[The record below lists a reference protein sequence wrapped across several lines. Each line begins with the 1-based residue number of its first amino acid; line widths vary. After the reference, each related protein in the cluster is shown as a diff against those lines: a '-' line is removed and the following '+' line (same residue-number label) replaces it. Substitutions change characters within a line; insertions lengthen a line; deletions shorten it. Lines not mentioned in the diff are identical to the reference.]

1 MSRAGARALPL
12 AIALLSALG
21 AGADFAPGSATD
33 SVPCAGAPG
42 RSYALYLPPEWSP
55 GRALPI
61 LFVLDARGRG
71 ALARDVF
78 RPAAARLGW
87 IVASSNNSAS
97 EVPARLNAEALD
109 AMWRDTQ
116 ARFAPEAGRRFV
128 AGFSGTAR
136 FAALAGLAYRGSIA
150 GVFGA
155 GAAFP
160 NETPPRPGMPFAYF
174 GTVGDEDF
182 NFAEV
187 RALDRRLDEVGTAH
201 RIAFFEGG
209 HRWPPP
215 DVAEQGLVWLEACAS
230 GKCPPTPA
238 AAKEAAKK
246 REREAEE
253 DQEELAD
260 LAALDE
266 ALSATLRKDPPPPA
280 GRALRDLKL
289 ERLKERAGKPD
300 PAVAKPARRRLAWV
314 RARAGFV
321 LAGEYESKG
330 DAARAALCRAIAEFA
345 AP

>member
-1 MSRAGARALPL
+1 MSRAGALALAAALAATSARANFAPDTSTD
-12 AIALLSALG
+12 AVACESALG
-21 AGADFAPGSATD
+21 Q
-33 SVPCAGAPG
+33 
-42 RSYALYLPPEWSP
+42 SYALYLPPAWAP

-61 LFVLDARGRG
+61 LYVLDARGRG
-71 ALARDVF
+71 AVARDVF

-97 EVPARLNAEALD
+97 EVPARRNAEALD

-160 NETPPRPGMPFAYF
+160 SETPPRAGMPFAYF

-187 RALDRRLDEVGTAH
+187 RALDRRLDEIGTAH

-215 DVAEQGLVWLEACAS
+215 DVAEQGLAWFEACGS
-230 GKCPPTPA
+230 GKCPPAPP
-238 AAKEAAKK
+238 AAKEDAKR
-246 REREAEE
+246 REREADE
-253 DQEELAD
+253 DRKELAD

-266 ALSATLRKDPPPPA
+266 ALSATLRKDSPPPA
-280 GRALRDLKL
+280 ERAIKDLKL
-289 ERLKERAGKPD
+289 ERLKERAGKAD

-321 LAGEYESKG
+321 LAGEYEEKG
-330 DAARAALCRAIAEFA
+330 DAARAALCRAIGDSAT
-345 AP
+345 P